1 MPNDSINEYIELVS
15 SLAGIEE
22 MLERQIDVLST
33 ISRVFSDVAKAMRDV
48 SGSGRESAIVG
59 DLVSSAFK
67 KAGQGFLRAS
77 EDTTT
82 YISTAKHLRKQ
93 LDETNPL
100 VEGLK
105 GGVIDLGAAVVGLV
119 VSAAIDFL
127 SDLEEKEKRVQIAS
141 QDLSPL
147 LRDMGNGLLQ
157 SSYDAIE
164 ALDGLVQYRRS
175 VDDLI
180 DSHAKLVLETG
191 KKVYDINVDIALVDQ
206 YMQTIHELSE
216 KSRLSADD
224 QAKLQLAVEG
234 VNSMC
239 GTNIEIIDG
248 LTGKMSQS
256 IESIDSSTEAWKRN
270 NMAQSAQE
278 QNAEYSRQLIEN
290 TMELEAKRLELIGI
304 EGNLNNLLNDE
315 NGIIIDNTAETLRL
329 KNEIEK
335 LEAEEE
341 RLTKQIDSLND
352 SYIANTEVVTSSCDG
367 LIDYIDKNATWSK
380 QLEDNE
386 VQVGHLSYELSRLGV
401 TTGELAELSD
411 AEFASLAASFTGNAD
426 DIMAKCAELG
436 IYMPGKFREIAE
448 TLGPEVALG
457 YLEGLDPHCAD
468 EVLKEM
474 GVDSIEALKVELGIS
489 SPSKRM
495 AQIGTYAAE
504 GFAKGISDDVTSAL
518 AAEALASGALA
529 AMGSEAAPDKTNL
542 IGKDASSGFAQGIG
556 DGLKAV
562 DTEGKVISAAAKAG
576 LRSENGNATSWGNDL
591 VGGLASGIRNAVGL
605 VTNAASFIAGSIKSF
620 LHFSRPDEGPLKD
633 YERWMPDMVF
643 GLALSMRKAAPVLFA
658 EARALAQGIS
668 ENINEWEL
676 SSASLTKGTAAGL
689 TAYRPDAVALQGR
702 EATNNYYTIGDVSYT
717 PDSRVAQLM
726 SELTDILIINRNME
740 VTSYA

>member
-1 MPNDSINEYIELVS
+1 MDFSQIEHSLETDFERLIMLFESIVFKLNTSASGGYSQIVIAAGSGFSQIVDTTNTGFSQVVDATSNGFQQVS
-15 SLAGIEE
+15 SET
-22 MLERQIDVLST
+22 S
-33 ISRVFSDVAKAMRDV
+33 
-48 SGSGRESAIVG
+48 
-59 DLVSSAFK
+59 
-67 KAGQGFLRAS
+67 GFLNM
-77 EDTTT
+77 
-82 YISTAKHLRKQ
+82 IKK
-93 LDETNPL
+93 
-100 VEGLK
+100 GLK
-105 GGVIDLGAAVVGLV
+105 ECFSLAKIAAKELGGWQADLAVSLFDMS
-119 VSAAIDFL
+119 VSAAIDYLADYWEKTKNLEDATRNLKPLLGEAGSWFSIL
-127 SDLEEKEKRVQIAS
+127 SDEVLTVV
-141 QDLSPL
+141 
-147 LRDMGNGLLQ
+147 
-157 SSYDAIE
+157 
-164 ALDGLVQYRRS
+164 DGFGDYV
-175 VDDLI
+175 
-180 DSHAKLVLETG
+180 K
-191 KKVYDINVDIALVDQ
+191 
-206 YMQTIHELSE
+206 
-216 KSRLSADD
+216 SADD
-224 QAKLQLAVEG
+224 VVKRHADIVRGLQAKDFELNMDASAVKDYVKTIERLAGKTRLGAKEQAELEVAVEG
-234 VNSMC
+234 VNAIC
-239 GTNIEIIDG
+239 GTNISVLDSYNGKLDTSVDSIKRSTKAWEDNARAQQSLDTANELIREHALAVEKLKEAELKLDGAWEIYQVTGDPDAWIAAAKDVEKLQQNLSGLEKQIYDTSNTFSAHSQTMTSSREG
-248 LTGKMSQS
+248 LTDYISASNIWTEALEGGKWAARDYAETFEKWGITTGAISTKGS
-256 IESIDSSTEAWKRN
+256 EDIAALVASIDNSS
-270 NMAQSAQE
+270 
-278 QNAEYSRQLIEN
+278 
-290 TMELEAKRLELIGI
+290 
-304 EGNLNNLLNDE
+304 GNL
-315 NGIIIDNTAETLRL
+315 
-329 KNEIEK
+329 
-335 LEAEEE
+335 
-341 RLTKQIDSLND
+341 
-352 SYIANTEVVTSSCDG
+352 
-367 LIDYIDKNATWSK
+367 
-380 QLEDNE
+380 
-386 VQVGHLSYELSRLGV
+386 YELC
-401 TTGELAELSD
+401 E
-411 AEFASLAASFTGNAD
+411 
-426 DIMAKCAELG
+426 ELG
-436 IYMPGKFREIAE
+436 LFMPKTFFEIFEESGANA
-448 TLGPEVALG
+448 ALG
-457 YLEGLDPHCAD
+457 FVEGLDPEAANELALQLGYNTLD
-468 EVLKEM
+468 ELKR
-474 GVDSIEALKVELGIS
+474 ALAEQ

-495 AQIGTYAAE
+495 MEIGIYAAE